1 MKLWPLLRRTSS
13 SRSQRVRCPEKHRP
27 PEAEAGVS
35 LFGFRNSGFL
45 GFRDFGPRDSSRVGC
60 FKDSRVWGITTYEGS
75 VFGCAQDHKP
85 QISEGPG
92 WLGPEAPTNQPLKI

>member
-60 FKDSRVWGITTYEGS
+60 LRTLGFGELLLMRDRSLDVRRTTSLRFPKARDGWGPK
-75 VFGCAQDHKP
+75 H
-85 QISEGPG
+85 
-92 WLGPEAPTNQPLKI
+92 LRTNP